1 MSLTDK
7 QLIDRKNGLFG
18 TDASMLDGTS
28 PYNDSY
34 YLYRVKR
41 GEWDDTLEPAI
52 HLELGHELEDY
63 VARKYM
69 ERTGVKVY
77 EDAETYWNHEYT
89 YDGKPFMGAHIDRWV
104 LPKDYVD
111 ETDVVCDKILE
122 CKTAYTRNRWG
133 QNGSG
138 IIPPNYLSQIKHYC
152 LVLGIHEVDVAVL
165 HLPYP
170 PTIEIHSFN
179 FSQIELDGLLVKEHN
194 MWERIQTGNPPRMGS
209 SATTNEKLRDEF
221 SGTVEESIVS
231 NTMVN
236 AAIIASKEIKAEHKE
251 DKDVLIKL
259 QNHIIAHMGENEV
272 LVGKDGDI
280 IATFKPD
287 AKGVR
292 KLLIK

>member
-1 MSLTDK
+1 MSLTDQ

-52 HLELGHELEDY
+52 HLELGHELEGY
-63 VARKYM
+63 VARKYT
-69 ERTGVKVY
+69 ERTGTPVTEHK
-77 EDAETYWNHEYT
+77 DTIWNKEYL
-89 YDGKPFMGAHIDRWV
+89 YDGKPFMGAHVDRWCV
-104 LPKDYVD
+104 GTLHP
-111 ETDVVCDKILE
+111 KILE

-221 SGTVEESIVS
+221 SGTVEDSIASTMLVS
-231 NTMVN
+231 
-236 AAIIASKEIKAEHKE
+236 AALIASKEIKDEHKE
-251 DKDVLIKL
+251 DRATLMEL
-259 QNHIIAHMGENEV
+259 QNLIISHMGENEV